1 MPRLLRKPSSA
12 RPVGLD
18 VDGRHV
24 AAVELEGRRVVKAAA
39 AEVPV
44 GAVRDGEV
52 ADEEALSEALKDL
65 FASNGLSR
73 TVHLGVANQHI
84 VVRQIDLPEI
94 DDEEQREQAVRFQAA
109 EAIAM
114 PLDEAVL
121 DYQVTG
127 VAEAPGGPPQMK
139 VVVVAARR
147 SMVEALTKA
156 VRGAGLKPHGIDLS
170 AFSLVRIL
178 ATPDAGS
185 DAAQVFCHLG
195 AVTNLAIA
203 VGSTCLF
210 TRPLSTQPEG
220 DPMEVA
226 AAMADEIR
234 LSIDY
239 YMSQPGAL
247 PVRDLVVSG
256 PGARSLGLVEELA
269 SRLALPATVAKPLG
283 TLDPSGVGE
292 DDAYRYTIAAGLAL
306 GAAT

>member
-1 MPRLLRKPSSA
+1 MPRLLTKPSSA

-18 VDGRHV
+18 VDGRFA
-24 AAVELEGRRVVKAAA
+24 AAVELEGSRVVRAAG
-39 AEVPV
+39 AELPD
-44 GAVRDGEV
+44 GAIKEGEV
-52 ADEEALSEALKDL
+52 ADEQALSKALKDL
-65 FASNGLSR
+65 FSSHRLSR
-73 TVHLGVANQHI
+73 SVQLGVANQHI
-84 VVRQIDLPEI
+84 VVRQIDLPLIE
-94 DDEEQREQAVRFQAA
+94 DEEQREQAVRFQAA

-127 VAEAPGGPPQMK
+127 LEEPPGGSPQMK

-147 SMVEALTKA
+147 SMVDALIQA
-156 VRGAGLKPHGIDLS
+156 VRGAGLKPYGIDLS

-178 ATPDAGS
+178 ATPDAGD
-185 DAAQVFCHLG
+185 DAARVFCHLG
-195 AVTNLAIA
+195 GIANLAIA

-220 DPMEVA
+220 DPMDVA

-247 PVRDLVVSG
+247 AVRDLVVSG
-256 PGARSLGLVEELA
+256 PGARELELVEELA
-269 SRLALPATVAKPLG
+269 SRLMLPATVAKPLG
-283 TLDPSGVGE
+283 TLDGDGIGQ

-306 GAAT
+306 GAAA